1 MATSYADSQ
10 ERNMDAI
17 NLADAGARLSELD
30 IVRRG
35 KSDAGL
41 TAATKPCR
49 DVDVPCS
56 GT

>member
-1 MATSYADSQ
+1 
-10 ERNMDAI
+10 MDAI